1 MIDFWT
7 VFSAVMPA
15 YCLVAVGVLLRKA
28 DWLTHDAD
36 ESLIRVVV
44 NVLTPCLILDNV
56 LNNEALRR
64 ADNLLLPPLFGFG
77 GVLIG
82 VGIAWLFR
90 RWSGAA
96 TEREQ
101 RTFACAAGFQNY
113 GYAALPLITLLF
125 PRETTGVLFLH
136 NLGVDT
142 AMWTVGLVT
151 LGHAGVTEWRKLVNP
166 PLVAIVAGALLNL
179 VGVRLPDVLHASNHM
194 LGASCFP
201 LGLILIGATLSETT
215 SHLRSGGG
223 WRVMLSACAVR
234 CGAAPV
240 LLFLAARYLPASVE
254 LKQVLVVQASMPA
267 AVFPI
272 VLARHYGGDT
282 VTAVRIVVSTSI
294 LGFFTIPLWVRF
306 GLGFVLGRH

>member
-28 DWLTHDAD
+28 EWLTHEAD

-77 GVLIG
+77 GVLMG
-82 VGIAWLFR
+82 VAAAWLAR
-90 RWSGAA
+90 RWVGAT

-101 RTFACAAGFQNY
+101 RTFACAAGFQNF
-113 GYAALPLITLLF
+113 GYAALPLIIQLF

-142 AMWTVGLVT
+142 AMWTLGLVT
-151 LGHAGVTEWRKLVNP
+151 LGHAGVTEWRKLVNA
-166 PLVAIVAGALLNL
+166 PLVAIVAGVILNL
-179 VGVRLPDVLHASNHM
+179 GGLHFPEFVKTTNHM
-194 LGASCFP
+194 LGQCCFP
-201 LGLILIGATLSETT
+201 LGLVLIGATLAETT
-215 SHLRSGGG
+215 GQLSSGGG
-223 WRVMLSACAVR
+223 WRLMLSACAVR

-240 LLFLAARYLPASVE
+240 LLFLAARYLPASEE

-282 VTAVRIVVSTSI
+282 LTAVRVVVSTSVI
-294 LGFFTIPLWVRF
+294 GFVTIPLWVRF
-306 GLGFVLGRH
+306 GLGFVLGRR

>member
-28 DWLTHDAD
+28 EWLTHEAD

-77 GVLIG
+77 GVLMG
-82 VGIAWLFR
+82 VAVAWLAR
-90 RWSGAA
+90 RWVGAT

-101 RTFACAAGFQNY
+101 RTFACAAGFQNF
-113 GYAALPLITLLF
+113 GYAALPLIIQLF

-142 AMWTVGLVT
+142 AMWTLGLVT
-151 LGHAGVTEWRKLVNP
+151 LGHAGVTEWRKLVNA
-166 PLVAIVAGALLNL
+166 PLVAIKVNFPRGDWYALASLIAASTDSVPL
-179 VGVRLPDVLHASNHM
+179 LLKKLYFSLPGVKAASVF
-194 LGASCFP
+194 ASM
-201 LGLILIGATLSETT
+201 A
-215 SHLRSGGG
+215 RSGSSSSWL
-223 WRVMLSACAVR
+223 WRGC
-234 CGAAPV
+234 
-240 LLFLAARYLPASVE
+240 FAS
-254 LKQVLVVQASMPA
+254 
-267 AVFPI
+267 
-272 VLARHYGGDT
+272 
-282 VTAVRIVVSTSI
+282 
-294 LGFFTIPLWVRF
+294 
-306 GLGFVLGRH
+306 